1 LVSIE
6 ITDSVN
12 PKKAPHKPPR
22 IKGLLLLTLKII
34 NGNKVFKKFWKS
46 TRMKE
51 NKNTQRAK
59 FGKEAI
65 LTTSVFEK
73 KNIMALKTPKTIER
87 KLVDENFKLG

>member
-1 LVSIE
+1 
-6 ITDSVN
+6 
-12 PKKAPHKPPR
+12 
-22 IKGLLLLTLKII
+22 
-34 NGNKVFKKFWKS
+34 
-46 TRMKE
+46 MKE